1 MFSSIE
7 VFILFV
13 YFSTIFVAIAAIQ
26 YLNPGKAMRESF
38 QVEDT
43 NEKFAQAEFEE
54 PESDKSEEKEEEFT
68 MEENPMFRHR
78 NVNKEI
84 PWIEQV
90 D

>member
-1 MFSSIE
+1 MLSSFEI
-7 VFILFV
+7 FIFTL
-13 YFSTIFVAIAAIQ
+13 YLATIFISVATIT